1 MKFKASLLCI
11 PVLIFVS
18 AVLPSAGGAEEE
30 AEKVYT
36 LRESINEALEN
47 NRSLKAK
54 EEQIYQATQV
64 KNQARSEFLPKFST
78 IYGYTRLN
86 EVKTFKSSLG
96 GDIAISSRNN
106 FQSVTS
112 VRQPLFR
119 GFALISS
126 FELAKLGIDQSE
138 MQVDLDKLDLAL
150 QVKEAYF
157 NILIAEKGIEVAE
170 KDVESRKANV
180 KVARNFYEVG
190 IVPVVELLKAEVEL
204 ANSQQ
209 NLVTARNASRLA
221 RSAFN
226 TVLSRPVNAPVEVV
240 DILIYTPEGGEFREY
255 VRTALANRPEMKLI
269 DISLLQ
275 ADQETRLAKSR
286 YYPEVALTWEYVREG
301 ENPDVSGDEF
311 HQDPW
316 WQVTTGLSWTFWE
329 WGKTRYAVKEKE
341 SVKKELYQTKMALEE
356 RINLQ
361 VKEAILALKNA
372 EENIPTTRK
381 AVVQGE
387 ENLRVNEERYQAHVT
402 TITEVLDAQTLLT
415 RARVNY
421 YAALYNHN
429 LAKARLDRA
438 IGTY

>member
-18 AVLPSAGGAEEE
+18 AGLPSTRGAEEE

-119 GFALISS
+119 GFALLSS

-150 QVKEAYF
+150 QVKEPRQGADLWF
-157 NILIAEKGIEVAE
+157 RMLGVDGRNTADVGDDVGQVLIA
-170 KDVESRKANV
+170 D
-180 KVARNFYEVG
+180 
-190 IVPVVELLKAEVEL
+190 
-204 ANSQQ
+204 
-209 NLVTARNASRLA
+209 
-221 RSAFN
+221 
-226 TVLSRPVNAPVEVV
+226 
-240 DILIYTPEGGEFREY
+240 
-255 VRTALANRPEMKLI
+255 
-269 DISLLQ
+269 
-275 ADQETRLAKSR
+275 
-286 YYPEVALTWEYVREG
+286 VREFLG
-301 ENPDVSGDEF
+301 R
-311 HQDPW
+311 H
-316 WQVTTGLSWTFWE
+316 
-329 WGKTRYAVKEKE
+329 
-341 SVKKELYQTKMALEE
+341 
-356 RINLQ
+356 
-361 VKEAILALKNA
+361 
-372 EENIPTTRK
+372 
-381 AVVQGE
+381 
-387 ENLRVNEERYQAHVT
+387 HV
-402 TITEVLDAQTLLT
+402 
-415 RARVNY
+415 
-421 YAALYNHN
+421 H
-429 LAKARLDRA
+429 
-438 IGTY
+438 